1 MQEENKKE
9 KDPGKKTSGDRARS
23 RRRQRGAAAGGIA
36 GSMHPAIRGYG
47 LSLLVVI
54 VCVGLLAWCGRQN
67 GGQEPS
73 TAAPPASESIGVLQT
88 VEPVP
93 ESTAAPAE
101 TTAAPPE
108 TTAAPEETAPAVP
121 PELLEEAQKE
131 AHKEFEDYE
140 EDLKRK
146 AKEAE
151 DFRKSWEEDSGWSE
165 HDRKEKEA
173 RQSQKQDAREEKEAR
188 QSQKQDDP
196 EEKEAR
202 QSRKKDGG
210 RRIPTRS
217 IRLRKIASA
226 RRMILSMTMRRQAP
240 VRMAAL
246 RKNAARMIRQTPVKM
261 AAMMRNAGRRTIRET
276 AALRN
281 LPQGN

>member
-121 PELLEEAQKE
+121 PELLQKAQKE
-131 AHKEFEDYE
+131 GRLTVYGSGSEAYLAAAAAYFEELYGIRVSYTRLPNSE
-140 EDLKRK
+140 VYTRV
-146 AKEAE
+146 
-151 DFRKSWEEDSGWSE
+151 KS
-165 HDRKEKEA
+165 
-173 RQSQKQDAREEKEAR
+173 
-188 QSQKQDDP
+188 
-196 EEKEAR
+196 
-202 QSRKKDGG
+202 SRG
-210 RRIPTRS
+210 IP
-217 IRLRKIASA
+217 
-226 RRMILSMTMRRQAP
+226 
-240 VRMAAL
+240 
-246 RKNAARMIRQTPVKM
+246 
-261 AAMMRNAGRRTIRET
+261 RRTHGSRRPGT
-276 AALRN
+276 R
-281 LPQGN
+281 